1 MPLGPVDVYIIGFP
15 GNKFSGEIVPAIL
28 EQVERGIIRVVD
40 VLFVAKDEEGNV
52 ATLTIEDLGPEGA
65 AFVELDVMQAGALN
79 EEDAEEISEDL
90 PLNSS
95 ALLIAYENTWM
106 QNLVGAFLRADA
118 VVIDQI
124 RIPADV
130 VNEVV
135 AG

>member
-1 MPLGPVDVYIIGFP
+1 MALGPVDVYIIGFP
-15 GNKFSGEIVPAIL
+15 GNKFSGEIVPAIQ
-28 EQVERGIIRVVD
+28 EQVSAGTIRILD
-40 VLFVAKDEEGNV
+40 VLFVVKDGDGNV
-52 ATLTIEDLGPEGA
+52 ATLSAQDIGPEGA
-65 AFVELDVMQAGALN
+65 AYAELDIAQPGALN
-79 EEDAEEISEDL
+79 DEDADEVGDDL

-106 QNLVGAFLRADA
+106 QDLVMAFARADA

-130 VNEVV
+130 DNEVV